1 MLLGRPLLTILEVIG
16 LLEAHSAWVKENEPG
31 TLKYE
36 INVETKPSGAQEIVM
51 VEM

>member
-1 MLLGRPLLTILEVIG
+1 MSEF
-16 LLEAHSAWVKENEPG
+16 ANKNEPG

-36 INVETKPSGAQEIVM
+36 INVETKPSGAQEVVM